1 MERRRQT
8 WDTFSTLCG
17 IKQSPT
23 LAQADAAETWIC
35 DWNLPEPLLRLAFN
49 YCVEKTGKFNC
60 SYMKKV
66 LERWHLDGITE
77 EAQAAETLGSRKARK
92 KKETSFDLDEYED
105 TMRTYTPVYKKE

>member
-1 MERRRQT
+1 M
-8 WDTFSTLCG
+8 
-17 IKQSPT
+17 
-23 LAQADAAETWIC
+23 
-35 DWNLPEPLLRLAFN
+35 N
-49 YCVEKTGKFNC
+49 
-60 SYMKKV
+60 KV